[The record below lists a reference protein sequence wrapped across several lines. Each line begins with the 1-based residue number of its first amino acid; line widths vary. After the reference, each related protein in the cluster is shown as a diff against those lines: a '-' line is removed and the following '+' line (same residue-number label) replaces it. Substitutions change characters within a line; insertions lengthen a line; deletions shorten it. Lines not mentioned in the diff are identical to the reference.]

1 MQEERE
7 KQAQLRGAPAID
19 PDHAAAKIQKVWKGY
34 AQRKRTK
41 QLREEEFEFIG
52 MVGLRTSCFV
62 KYCVVFLR
70 RCSPSVSTPVVHT
83 HQAEIYHH
91 DCRNRTCDL

>member
-19 PDHAAAKIQKVWKGY
+19 PDHAATKIQKVWKGF

-52 MVGLRTSCFV
+52 MVCCL
-62 KYCVVFLR
+62 
-70 RCSPSVSTPVVHT
+70 
-83 HQAEIYHH
+83 A
-91 DCRNRTCDL
+91 